1 MNLVQAFL
9 LSFTAFFAIMNPFAN
24 LPMFVSLTADSS
36 RKEVNAIAR
45 LAFIVATV
53 IVALFALLGNYIF
66 SIFGINLSALRIM
79 GGIILGLIGYHMIQG
94 NVSPIQHDPKQS
106 VKDSINSN
114 NTDVAISPLAMP
126 VLAGPG
132 TIATTMN
139 LSSSTNPFIVI
150 SAFVVL
156 SVITYFI
163 FIYGEQIMTKLGNN
177 IMNVITKLMGL
188 ILATIGVRM
197 LIMGVQ
203 VAFHW

>member
-24 LPMFVSLTADSS
+24 LPMFVSLTADNS

-163 FIYGEQIMTKLGNN
+163 FIYGEQIMAKLGNN

-203 VAFHW
+203 VACHW

>member
-24 LPMFVSLTADSS
+24 LPMFVSLTADNS
-36 RKEVNAIAR
+36 RKEVSAIAR

-163 FIYGEQIMTKLGNN
+163 FIYGEQIMAKLGNN

>member
-24 LPMFVSLTADSS
+24 LPMFVSLTADNS

-106 VKDSINSN
+106 VKDSINNN

-163 FIYGEQIMTKLGNN
+163 FIYGEQIMAKLGNN

>member
-24 LPMFVSLTADSS
+24 LPMFVSLTADNS

-163 FIYGEQIMTKLGNN
+163 FIYGEQIMAKLGNN

-197 LIMGVQ
+197 LIMRVQ